1 MIQVP
6 SQANAARMLKTQAVC
21 LGRMGDDQYF
31 ILDGKVWRI
40 SAGVVFRSDDDL
52 ESQALLR
59 KVKQHRAQAPPQPAE
74 EQPMTE
80 FNPDG
85 MDADALWDFWKQTQQ
100 TCRPTARR
108 LFPDR
113 PRGYVQATANLGN
126 YAANKAT
133 ALRQRAQG
141 NIAAA
146 QTYET
151 ICERIYDQLPDY
163 ARW

>member
-6 SQANAARMLKTQAVC
+6 AQANAARMLQTQAVC
-21 LGRMGDDQYF
+21 LGQIGDDQYF
-31 ILDGKVWRI
+31 MLDGKVWRI

-52 ESQALLR
+52 ESRALLR
-59 KVKQHRAQAPPQPAE
+59 KVKQHRAPTPPQPTD
-74 EQPMTE
+74 EQPMTD

-100 TCRPTARR
+100 SCRQTARR

-113 PRGYVQATANLGN
+113 PRGYVRATADLGN
-126 YAANKAT
+126 YAADKAT

-141 NIAAA
+141 DIPTA

-151 ICERIYDQLPDY
+151 ICERIYDRLPDY